1 MAELHVQRKR
11 NHNLWLWFVIAVI
24 IIAGALYYYINYY
37 QKKNQTGTAKAGTAL
52 VINRADNPD
61 LITIKNLQHVS

>member
-37 QKKNQTGTAKAGTAL
+37 QKRNQTGTAKAGTTM
-52 VINRADNPD
+52 VKSADTPD
-61 LITIKNLQHVS
+61 LLKTKNLHYVS